1 MNKTDH
7 GTWAWPFM
15 WAVMFCAIATCEVKK
30 QEIRGVSEDK
40 TGSYHMVYVVY
51 KYHWEPVY
59 SAMTESECEAWF
71 KHWIQ
76 SIDNVGA
83 AVITKNEYGEYLG
96 GEAGMNIVSSLFG
109 EE

>member
-1 MNKTDH
+1 MKKESYMIV
-7 GTWAWPFM
+7 AF
-15 WAVMFCAIATCEVKK
+15 VVIMFSQFGQNHALRKLQK
-30 QEIRGVSEDK
+30 VSEDK

-59 SAMTESECEAWF
+59 SARTESECKAWF

-83 AVITKNEYGEYLG
+83 AVITKNAYGEYLG